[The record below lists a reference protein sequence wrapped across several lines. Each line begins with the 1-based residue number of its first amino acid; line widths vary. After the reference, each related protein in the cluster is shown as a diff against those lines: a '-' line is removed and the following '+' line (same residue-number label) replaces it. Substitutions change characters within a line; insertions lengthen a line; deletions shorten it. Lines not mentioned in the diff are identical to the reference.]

1 MFSEHNAMRLEI
13 NPKEKKPKN
22 SRHMEPKQ
30 WITEEIKRKK
40 KKKSQ
45 KQMTM
50 KAQVSKTYAVKAV
63 LRGKFII
70 IQNYLREKKISNK
83 LPNLTPKANRE
94 RRISKIQSQ

>member
-1 MFSEHNAMRLEI
+1 
-13 NPKEKKPKN
+13 
-22 SRHMEPKQ
+22 MEPKQ

-40 KKKSQ
+40 NKKKSQ

-94 RRISKIQSQ
+94 RRISKIQSQQKERNHKDQRSN

>member
-1 MFSEHNAMRLEI
+1 
-13 NPKEKKPKN
+13 
-22 SRHMEPKQ
+22 MEPKQ
-30 WITEEIKRKK
+30 WITEEIKRKKK